1 MSGPKP
7 TLFVLK
13 IELEE
18 MMQIAEDLKKRI
30 IFDKG
35 RGTWSW
41 YDADEESE
49 PMYWHTNFPTF
60 LAALKNVV
68 EPYMEEDEA

>member
-1 MSGPKP
+1 MKP
-7 TLFVLK
+7 SPVILK
-13 IELEE
+13 LYLEE

-60 LAALKNVV
+60 LMALQNVV
-68 EPYMEEDEA
+68 EPYMGDDS